1 MSKVNTVVKKVA
13 YSTEGLLSIGDIQ
26 TVLLTDYPTVYFI
39 YDKENLKYSV
49 YVGETNDVFRRTK
62 QHLIETREDWQELN
76 TSQSSQMLILGNE
89 FSNKSVTLDLEN
101 KFMNY
106 FLGVPSI
113 KSDKVSIIVEEI
125 HKENIIQKKE

>member
-76 TSQSSQMLILGNE
+76 TSQSSQTVSYTHL
-89 FSNKSVTLDLEN
+89 TL
-101 KFMNY
+101 
-106 FLGVPSI
+106 PTI
-113 KSDKVSIIVEEI
+113 A
-125 HKENIIQKKE
+125 